1 MVSSVAELS
10 KQELMIC
17 ISDRKS
23 EIAKKVKNGETEE
36 SFVIGGASYTNREWD
51 RLLKKVDDNT
61 EAVKERQENEK
72 MKRLREFYDTGS
84 TKCHYFMEKINGTY
98 RNNVPYGYLA
108 KDGVIEYNGVV
119 FVCDEQKN
127 AICLGDVR
135 SNPKNVIRV
144 NLSDGGCLLVNRDNL
159 GELSDAI
166 SMFSAEDINLI
177 MRAIA
182 DDRKAQETL
191 QTIDEETNSIGE
203 DAEKNV
209 LNGEQTEMG
218 RYGNE

>member
-1 MVSSVAELS
+1 MVSNVAEMS
-10 KQELMIC
+10 KQELMVC
-17 ISDRKS
+17 ISDRKN
-23 EIAKKVKNGETEE
+23 EIAEKVKNGETEE
-36 SFVIGGASYTNREWD
+36 TFAIGGASFTNREWD
-51 RLLKKVDDNT
+51 KLLKKVDDNI
-61 EAVKERQENEK
+61 EAVKEKQENEK
-72 MKRLREFYDTGS
+72 MKRLKEFYDTGS
-84 TKCHYFMEKINGTY
+84 TKCYYFMEKMNGTY
-98 RNNVPYGYLA
+98 KNNVPYGYLA

-127 AICLGDVR
+127 AICLGDV

-159 GELSDAI
+159 GELSKAM

-182 DDRKAQETL
+182 NDKKAQETL
-191 QTIDEETNSIGE
+191 QTIDEETNSIGK

-209 LNGEQTEMG
+209 LNGEQLEKLVG
-218 RYGNE
+218 